1 VTDVMDAFKHL
12 DSLSQIQLFERRSA
26 LVGSA
31 PNGDYRQLSDEVLQE
46 LVAIHRIL
54 RRHSS
59 PKTANRSIRSEIP
72 TPDQL

>member
-1 VTDVMDAFKHL
+1 MTDVMDAFKHL
-12 DSLSQIQLFERRSA
+12 DAMSQIQLFERRSA
-26 LVGSA
+26 LVGAA
-31 PNGDYRQLSDEVLQE
+31 PNGDYRQLPDEVLQE

-59 PKTANRSIRSEIP
+59 PNKTRASIRNEVP